1 MKINGIK
8 SNKRVNRKF
17 EIELSFQN
25 FDDLTQLKIKWK
37 FDIIKLDELKGNL
50 SINRVRVKT
59 REKFDN
65 SDLIRNR

>member
-1 MKINGIK
+1 MKLGW
-8 SNKRVNRKF
+8 VF
-17 EIELSFQN
+17 EN

-37 FDIIKLDELKGNL
+37 FDIIELDELKGNL